1 MCVRWGWIQSA
12 TSSTQTGCYL
22 LSDRRRSEA
31 NCHSHSRGEMQRCDK
46 SLKNDY
52 HSQHHLSQVLLFW
65 TWVEMNSFK
74 CIIIQFTCL
83 KKASG
88 WFQALI
94 TLLCDLMVCVCVCAT
109 DRDRWKIH
117 SLMSAEV
124 TTSTAQAG
132 LLSRCQYLPRVLK
145 DSHHTSATMSL
156 HPRLSIGRVCPAWKK
171 QKKQKTTIRQLVSP
185 ALACNLVFNYLWQ
198 ICFDDALESIWVL

>member
-31 NCHSHSRGEMQRCDK
+31 NCHSLSRGEMQRCDK

-65 TWVEMNSFK
+65 TWVEMNSFE

-94 TLLCDLMVCVCVCAT
+94 TLLCDLMVCVCVCA
-109 DRDRWKIH
+109 REREI
-117 SLMSAEV
+117 SGR
-124 TTSTAQAG
+124 ST
-132 LLSRCQYLPRVLK
+132 V
-145 DSHHTSATMSL
+145 
-156 HPRLSIGRVCPAWKK
+156 W
-171 QKKQKTTIRQLVSP
+171 
-185 ALACNLVFNYLWQ
+185 
-198 ICFDDALESIWVL
+198 WVLRWQPPQLKLVCCHAASIYPECWRTATILQPQWASIPSSL